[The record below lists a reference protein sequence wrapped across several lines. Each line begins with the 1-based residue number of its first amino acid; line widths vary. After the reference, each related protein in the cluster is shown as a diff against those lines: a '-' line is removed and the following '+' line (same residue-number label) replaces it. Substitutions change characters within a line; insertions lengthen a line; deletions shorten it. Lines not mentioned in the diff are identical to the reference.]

1 MGDEGLLGAPPG
13 DLAPPGD
20 IAPPGDNG
28 PPGDSGPTG
37 EGEGLSGES
46 IPPRD
51 GGMMEGGSGPDFESR
66 QEMEAPGEKEGS
78 GRMEEEDYTSR
89 PMMDDMSGNNEGG
102 KVARGSFEDDA
113 PKEDMFAPQ
122 TPPDDH
128 DEFNNQEGNN
138 DGQDDF
144 DLGDEMPTPVMAFA
158 QPQEEQSQ
166 KEEYGASHKAE
177 EYGDSG
183 VNEYGDTGVKEY
195 GDSGDKENGV
205 SEAAEAGDGEPSESQ
220 DEVMPDE
227 Y

>member
-1 MGDEGLLGAPPG
+1 M
-13 DLAPPGD
+13 
-20 IAPPGDNG
+20 
-28 PPGDSGPTG
+28 
-37 EGEGLSGES
+37 
-46 IPPRD
+46 
-51 GGMMEGGSGPDFESR
+51 
-66 QEMEAPGEKEGS
+66 
-78 GRMEEEDYTSR
+78 
-89 PMMDDMSGNNEGG
+89 GNNEGG
-102 KVARGSFEDDA
+102 EVARGGFEDDA

-166 KEEYGASHKAE
+166 KEEYGASDKTEEYGVNEYGDSGAAK

-183 VNEYGDTGVKEY
+183 VNEYGDSGANEYGDGRAKEY
-195 GDSGDKENGV
+195 GDSAVNENGV

-227 Y
+227 